1 MRVEKDLCNEIYKL
15 NTQILSENFVLI
27 IILIIV
33 YIFLPKRHSSLQ
45 RAHKKSLLKKAATA
59 EAKQVDGI
67 PLASASLGSPAATA
81 STNTTDHATDD
92 VTIWT
97 ANVATEAT
105 ATEAT
110 AATSSSTFGT
120 YFSTESIRQ
129 VEDYIIRDQLYQ
141 NIFCHNLILQ
151 KVEIFQ
157 PDQMAKYFFQSL
169 DICRNEK
176 FANSIKDMPKWG
188 QKTLKTVKGL

>member
-59 EAKQVDGI
+59 EARQVDGI
-67 PLASASLGSPAATA
+67 PQASASLGSPAATA

-92 VTIWT
+92 VTTWT

-105 ATEAT
+105 TTTADEKVATVETTTAT
-110 AATSSSTFGT
+110 AGNNTAKLFAINDTALVLNLSRPNP
-120 YFSTESIRQ
+120 IK
-129 VEDYIIRDQLYQ
+129 
-141 NIFCHNLILQ
+141 IFN
-151 KVEIFQ
+151 V
-157 PDQMAKYFFQSL
+157 
-169 DICRNEK
+169 K
-176 FANSIKDMPKWG
+176 F
-188 QKTLKTVKGL
+188 TLC

>member
-1 MRVEKDLCNEIYKL
+1 MTSFTAYSTKS
-15 NTQILSENFVLI
+15 ILTTTPI
-27 IILIIV
+27 
-33 YIFLPKRHSSLQ
+33 
-45 RAHKKSLLKKAATA
+45 TTTTTTTT
-59 EAKQVDGI
+59 
-67 PLASASLGSPAATA
+67 ATA
-81 STNTTDHATDD
+81 STTT
-92 VTIWT
+92 
-97 ANVATEAT
+97 T

>member
-15 NTQILSENFVLI
+15 NAQILSENFVLI

-59 EAKQVDGI
+59 EARQVDGI
-67 PLASASLGSPAATA
+67 PQASASLGSPAATA

-92 VTIWT
+92 VTTWT

-105 ATEAT
+105 TTQAT
-110 AATSSSTFGT
+110 GT
-120 YFSTESIRQ
+120 TPLQ
-129 VEDYIIRDQLYQ
+129 AHQKMK
-141 NIFCHNLILQ
+141 IFDSCALFHSPVNFLLLKYNLL
-151 KVEIFQ
+151 E
-157 PDQMAKYFFQSL
+157 
-169 DICRNEK
+169 
-176 FANSIKDMPKWG
+176 
-188 QKTLKTVKGL
+188 